1 MPSRKSE
8 GPSSCSRRRFLSA
21 AAATAVAGYAFKL
34 PGGTPAR
41 AEAPL
46 TPESALR
53 QLLDGNARYVSQR
66 PRSQSPDFAA
76 MRAKT
81 ETKQEPF
88 ACVLACSDS
97 RVPVEII
104 FDQAIGQ
111 LFVARVA
118 GNIAAPEV
126 IASLEYGTAEL
137 GTPLIMVLGHSHC
150 GAVKAAVAGEQV
162 PGQISALFAPI
173 QPAVD
178 EAGHDVEAAVKAN
191 ARIQAATLRKSSPV
205 LAALTRE
212 GKLKVVAATYQLDS
226 GKVDILA

>member
-1 MPSRKSE
+1 M
-8 GPSSCSRRRFLSA
+8 
-21 AAATAVAGYAFKL
+21 
-34 PGGTPAR
+34 
-41 AEAPL
+41 
-46 TPESALR
+46 
-53 QLLDGNARYVSQR
+53 
-66 PRSQSPDFAA
+66 
-76 MRAKT
+76 
-81 ETKQEPF
+81 
-88 ACVLACSDS
+88 
-97 RVPVEII
+97 PVEII

-126 IASLEYGTAEL
+126 IASLEYGAAEL

-162 PGQISALFAPI
+162 PGQISALFALI

-212 GKLKVVAATYQLDS
+212 GISANVVAGYFHDHLFVPEERRDDAMRALRRLAGQS
-226 GKVDILA
+226 GAG